1 MGDVPTTLDEQI
13 RTSYVEDHELKASVI
28 PSGKPAHMGG
38 GSYAFDAN
46 NPNFPQNIIVCEN
59 GAMTKIAQVTRAQVA
74 GATSLSA
81 ISNPFNI
88 QPPSEADAVESI
100 LANFYKDLDAS
111 KKPEGPSVEPAQ
123 YIPKERVQ
131 VPVRETAPVVY
142 VTIKGAFGKI
152 RQPFSKVFRDG
163 MCLILKVDHN
173 TLPASYELP
182 DLEDNVPMQLELK
195 IGDHVVQC
203 IWAGLQF
210 TEDEPSATFTVLLI
224 QEETDI
230 EEGRLS

>member
-1 MGDVPTTLDEQI
+1 MGDVPEPFGEQI
-13 RTSYVEDHELKASVI
+13 RTSYVEDRELKASVI
-28 PSGKPAHMGG
+28 PSGRPAHMGG

-59 GAMTKIAQVTRAQVA
+59 GEMTKIAQVTRAQMA
-74 GATSLSA
+74 GATSLPA
-81 ISNPFNI
+81 ISI

-111 KKPEGPSVEPAQ
+111 KKPEGPSVEPTQ

>member
-1 MGDVPTTLDEQI
+1 M
-13 RTSYVEDHELKASVI
+13 
-28 PSGKPAHMGG
+28 
-38 GSYAFDAN
+38 
-46 NPNFPQNIIVCEN
+46 
-59 GAMTKIAQVTRAQVA
+59 
-74 GATSLSA
+74 
-81 ISNPFNI
+81 
-88 QPPSEADAVESI
+88 ES
-100 LANFYKDLDAS
+100 FYKDLDAS
-111 KKPEGPSVEPAQ
+111 KKPEGPSVEPTQ